1 MAPGDGVRAIFQD
14 QKSIEE
20 NAVLL
25 YNAGNGVI
33 VQLGERLHGMQEV
46 VSSSLISSIFLFPKF
61 KSADSQQIFNS
72 FPVLCYNSLTLYGL
86 FIMHPHNHAVFK
98 FMINSERIKSVS

>member
-1 MAPGDGVRAIFQD
+1 MDPGDGVHYFKIAV
-14 QKSIEE
+14 EG

-46 VSSSLISSIFLFPKF
+46 VSSSLISSIF
-61 KSADSQQIFNS
+61 
-72 FPVLCYNSLTLYGL
+72 
-86 FIMHPHNHAVFK
+86 FI
-98 FMINSERIKSVS
+98 S

>member
-1 MAPGDGVRAIFQD
+1 MAPGDGVIFRAIFQD
-14 QKSIEE
+14 QKSIEG

-61 KSADSQQIFNS
+61 KSADSQQILNS
-72 FPVLCYNSLTLYGL
+72 FASYVIIVLLCMDCLLCIRTIMPFSNS
-86 FIMHPHNHAVFK
+86 
-98 FMINSERIKSVS
+98 